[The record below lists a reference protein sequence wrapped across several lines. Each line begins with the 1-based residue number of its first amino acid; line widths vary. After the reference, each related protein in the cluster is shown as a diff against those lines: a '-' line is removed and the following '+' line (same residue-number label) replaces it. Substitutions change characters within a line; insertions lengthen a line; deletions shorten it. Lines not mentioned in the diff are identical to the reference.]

1 MKQQDKMF
9 YLLDGM
15 EMSKSERE
23 WLEQRF
29 ANMTEK
35 ERFLFTGALE
45 LERPTQADRVMEL
58 ANQLPCF
65 DLYYGAGD
73 DEALG
78 RFVMEHLER
87 PSPEAVPFL
96 HATQVGAAYRERDKG
111 VFCQGHYLRR
121 ASLTVPRSEERR
133 VGKECRS
140 RWSPYH

>member
-15 EMSKSERE
+15 EMSKSKFE

-35 ERFLFTGALE
+35 ERLLFTGALE
-45 LERPTQADRVMEL
+45 LEHPEGVDRAMEL
-58 ANQLPCF
+58 TNQLSCF

-78 RFVMEHLER
+78 QFILEHLER
-87 PSPEAVPFL
+87 PSPEAAPFL
-96 HATQVGAAYRERDKG
+96 HAAQVGAAYRERDKG
-111 VFCQGHYLRR
+111 SSVRATICGEPPSRFPGRR
-121 ASLTVPRSEERR
+121 
-133 VGKECRS
+133 
-140 RWSPYH
+140 SPNSSSPWPGSTLSG